1 MSVITY
7 WPLSRIVAD
16 HSDAL
21 RLPKRGGGYPPP
33 LEAKEKPNKL
43 LLGFAAEQVL
53 RPVYLA
59 VLIARPEAHLQDGAI
74 CVIILRETSRLGA
87 VLACLIPEPP
97 FNSALPSF
105 TAPPSPLVESDLPK
119 NQFGPWKP
127 LITFGPLTH
136 YPKLAYCQTIN
147 LRLRFE

>member
-1 MSVITY
+1 MITY

-21 RLPKRGGGYPPP
+21 RLPKCGGGYPPP

-87 VLACLIPEPP
+87 VLACLIPQ
-97 FNSALPSF
+97 
-105 TAPPSPLVESDLPK
+105 PPSTQRSLLLPPLLLLLWNRTCPRTNLVLGSRSLPLV
-119 NQFGPWKP
+119 
-127 LITFGPLTH
+127 
-136 YPKLAYCQTIN
+136 
-147 LRLRFE
+147 R